1 MSHNSR
7 SRTLV
12 LATRLLVAALGLAIL
27 PPLARLLAAPQVGR
41 APEILIEKNVP
52 ARMRDGVV
60 LRADVYR
67 PAAPSRRPALLQR
80 TPYSKNDRDSPRRF
94 SAMAAR
100 GYVVIVQDTR
110 GRYTSDGV
118 AIPHDEADDGYDSV
132 QWAAALPWVDGRVGM
147 FGGSYLATTQLQAA
161 TRQPPALVAL
171 YPASSYS
178 RRHDMVF
185 QGGAFYLSDGLGW
198 NLGQAMDV
206 RRRVMTPAVDRD
218 GPIGLAPAQSAL
230 LRSTWLWQLPLKG
243 FDELELGRFAPG
255 YRQMLDHPDA
265 DSFWDRSD
273 IESHHDQFL
282 VPAFHLTGW
291 YDTLLTGTLRNF
303 TGLRAHAAREDA
315 RRYQRLVVGP
325 WAHARP
331 ATSTTSIGDVDF
343 GPQAGFDSD
352 EAMLGWFDYW
362 LRGAPA
368 AAGSGRINPVAQ
380 APVRLFV
387 MGENRWRDEQE
398 WPLARAR
405 PTPFFL
411 HSDGRANTAAGDGRL
426 DAVAPG
432 REPTDRYTY
441 DPNDPVPTG
450 ASGSYSRVPMDRRG
464 VQQRPDV
471 LVYTTAPLTT
481 DVEVTGPL
489 SLTLWMA
496 SSARDTDFTG
506 TLVDV
511 FPDGTA
517 RALADGILRAR
528 YRAGKT
534 RAALLTPGE
543 PTEITIDLGATSNRF
558 RAGHRIRL
566 EVSSSNFPRFD
577 RNPNTGGVF
586 GEDRASVRAAQTILH
601 DAAHPSRLLLPV
613 VPIAPPAS
621 PPAAA
626 LTPLEK
632 RFLDGVS
639 TDAISVMHRQVTE
652 HPHIAGSARSMAVA
666 DRVRR
671 ALDTAG
677 LQTEVREYMVYL
689 STPRSVAVEVVS
701 PAAESLV
708 VREPVDPRDPD
719 TAHPELGPAF
729 VAYSASGI
737 VTAPVVYANY
747 GLPPDYAR
755 LAAAGIDV
763 RGKIVIARYARSH
776 RAVKIHTAEQAGA
789 AGIIIYSDPADD
801 GYARGLGWPDGPWR
815 AEFQS
820 QSGNGKYSWFWH
832 GDPLTPGVGAT
843 PDATALDPATAP
855 TLPKIPAVVLSWKEA
870 SKILSKLAGP
880 PVPAGFQG
888 GLPFTYRLGPGPVTV
903 RLNVQMDASRR
914 PIRNV
919 IGKIAGRDPDR
930 WIVLGTHHDAWSFGG
945 MDPGT
950 GLGPTYEVARGL
962 AALARSGW
970 TPERTIVFAFWDA
983 EEFGLIGSTE
993 YAEAMQAE
1001 LREKAIVYINTDLS
1015 MRGRFDGGGTPSLR
1029 DLLVSVTKDVPHYDG
1044 GGSVYD
1050 RWRADDWQRQPAER
1064 RRRGP
1069 DGFEVELAAL
1079 GSGADFVAFQ
1089 DFLGL
1094 PTLQM
1099 EFDFE
1104 GSYGPYHSNYDTRQY
1119 VERHTDPGFRVG
1131 QTLARVLGLTVM
1143 RLASTD
1149 LLPFRYS
1156 HYARKMG
1163 EFIDGADG
1171 WAVDDQ
1177 GRRRVTVATAASRR
1191 LAAQA
1196 AEKAAAI
1203 EAQLDR
1209 RVAAGAVDRVRA
1221 RRVNDAL
1228 VRLEQRLLDESEPPE
1243 MRWYRHVIYGWNI
1256 YSLYEGQ
1263 PLPGLA
1269 EAIRVGDADAVVRET
1284 ARLEQALTRF
1294 VASLEEIARL
1304 ADSLDAR

>member
-1 MSHNSR
+1 MLMAIR
-7 SRTLV
+7 VVAV
-12 LATRLLVAALGLAIL
+12 LALALFAT
-27 PPLARLLAAPQVGR
+27 AAAPPQ
-41 APEILIEKNVP
+41 APPEVRIEKNVP
-52 ARMRDGVV
+52 APMRDGVI

-67 PAAPSRRPALLQR
+67 PAMPGRLPVLLQR
-80 TPYSKNDRDSPRRF
+80 TPYSKNDRDSARRF
-94 SAMAAR
+94 SALAAR
-100 GYVVIVQDTR
+100 GFVVVVQDTR
-110 GRYTSDGV
+110 GRYTSDGI
-118 AIPHDEADDGYDSV
+118 ARPHDEADDGYDSV
-132 QWAAALPWVDGRVGM
+132 QWAASLPGVDGRVGM

-171 YPASSYS
+171 FPASSYS

-198 NLGQAMDV
+198 NLGQAIDV
-206 RRRVMTPAVDRD
+206 RRRVLTPGVDRN
-218 GPIGLAPAQSAL
+218 GPVGLEPKQSAL
-230 LRSTWLWQLPLKG
+230 LRSSWLWQLPLSS
-243 FDELELGRFAPG
+243 FNQLDLDRHAPG
-255 YRQMLDHPDA
+255 YRQMLAHPDA
-265 DSFWDRSD
+265 DAFWDPGD
-273 IESHHDQFL
+273 IESRHDRFL

-303 TGLRAHAAREDA
+303 TGLRANAATDTA
-315 RRYQRLVVGP
+315 RQYQRLVIGP
-325 WAHARP
+325 WTHARP
-331 ATSTTSIGDVDF
+331 STATTAIGDVNF
-343 GPQAGFDSD
+343 GPDAGFGAD
-352 EAMLGWFDYW
+352 EAMLGWFDHW
-362 LRGAPA
+362 LRGGDRA
-368 AAGSGRINPVAQ
+368 AVDS

-405 PTPFFL
+405 ATTYYL
-411 HSDGRANTAAGDGRL
+411 RSGGHAATSAGDGRL
-426 DAVAPG
+426 DLAAPG
-432 REPTDRYTY
+432 RESSDTYTY
-441 DPNDPVPTG
+441 DPKDPVPTG
-450 ASGSYSRVPMDRRG
+450 ASGGYSRAPIDRRT
-464 VQQRPDV
+464 VEQRPDV
-471 LVYTTAPLTT
+471 LVYTSAALTT
-481 DVEVTGPL
+481 DLEVTGPL
-489 SLTLWMA
+489 VLTLWIA

-534 RAALLTPGE
+534 APALLTSGE
-543 PTEITIDLGATSNRF
+543 PTEITVDLGATSNLF
-558 RAGHRIRL
+558 RAGHQIRL

-586 GEDRASVRAAQTILH
+586 GRDATVVSATQTILH
-601 DAAHPSRLLLPV
+601 DQSHPSRLLLPV
-613 VPIAPPAS
+613 VPRQSPAATAKPSASLGAS
-621 PPAAA
+621 PARAAA
-626 LTPLEK
+626 TRVFEQ
-632 RFLDGVS
+632 RFLSGVS
-639 TDAISVMHRQVTE
+639 TDSISAMHRQVTE

-671 ALDTAG
+671 ALDAAG
-677 LQTEVREYMVYL
+677 LQTEVREYSVHL
-689 STPRSVAVEVVS
+689 STPRSIKVDIVSPNAEALVVS
-701 PAAESLV
+701 
-708 VREPVDPRDPD
+708 EPVDPRDPD
-719 TAHPELGPAF
+719 GAHPELGPAF
-729 VAYSASGI
+729 VAYSASGT
-737 VTAPVVYANY
+737 VTAPVVYVNY

-763 RGKIVIARYARSH
+763 RGQIVIARYARSH

-801 GYARGLGWPDGPWR
+801 GYARGLTWPDGPWR
-815 AEFQS
+815 ADFQS

-843 PDATALDPATAP
+843 SGAPALDPATAP

-870 SKILSKLAGP
+870 SKILSRLAGP
-880 PVPAGFQG
+880 AAASGSGFQG

-903 RLNVQMDASRR
+903 RLDVQMEASRR

-919 IGKIAGRDPDR
+919 LGKITGRDPDR

-950 GLGPTYEVARGL
+950 GLGPTFEVARGL

-970 TPERTIVFAFWDA
+970 TPERSIVFAFWDA

-1029 DLLVSVTKDVPHYDG
+1029 DFLVQVTREVPHYDG

-1050 RWRADDWQRQPAER
+1050 RWKADEWQRQPAER
-1064 RRRGP
+1064 RRRGS
-1069 DGFEVELAAL
+1069 DGYEVELAAL

-1119 VERHTDPGFRVG
+1119 VERHTDPGFKVG
-1131 QTLARVLGLTVM
+1131 QTLARVLGLTVL
-1143 RLASTD
+1143 RLASTE
-1149 LLPFRYS
+1149 LLPLRYS
-1156 HYARKMG
+1156 HYARKME
-1163 EFIDGADG
+1163 EFIDTAGG
-1171 WAVDDQ
+1171 WAVDDAGQ
-1177 GRRRVTVATAASRR
+1177 RRVATDLAKARGLATRAAATAS
-1191 LAAQA
+1191 
-1196 AEKAAAI
+1196 AI
-1203 EAQLDR
+1203 EARLDR
-1209 RVAAGAVDRVRA
+1209 RVAAGAVDPVRA
-1221 RRVNDAL
+1221 RRINDAL
-1228 VRLEQRLLDESEPPE
+1228 VRLEQQLLDESEPPE
-1243 MRWYRHVIYGWNI
+1243 TRWYRHVIYGWNI

-1269 EAIRVGDADAVVRET
+1269 EAIRVGDAAAVARET
-1284 ARLEQALTRF
+1284 NRLEQALARF
-1294 VASLEEIARL
+1294 VTALEEIARL
-1304 ADSLDAR
+1304 ADTIDAP

>member
-1 MSHNSR
+1 MTSR
-7 SRTLV
+7 VVPV
-12 LATRLLVAALGLAIL
+12 LAVL
-27 PPLARLLAAPQVGR
+27 LLAAAPPPPLLPQP
-41 APEILIEKNVP
+41 APEVRVEKNVP

-67 PAAPSRRPALLQR
+67 PALPGRLPALLQR
-80 TPYSKNDRDSPRRF
+80 TPYSKNDRDSARRF
-94 SAMAAR
+94 SAIAAR
-100 GYVVIVQDTR
+100 GFVVVVQDTR

-118 AIPHDEADDGYDSV
+118 ARPHDEADDGYDSV
-132 QWAAALPWVDGRVGM
+132 QWAASLPGVDGRVGM

-171 YPASSYS
+171 FPASSYS

-198 NLGQAMDV
+198 NLGQAIDV
-206 RRRVMTPAVDRD
+206 RRRVLTPDQDRD
-218 GPIGLAPAQSAL
+218 GPIGLDPPQSTL
-230 LRSTWLWQLPLKG
+230 LRSTWLWQLPLAG
-243 FDELELGRFAPG
+243 FNQLELDRYAPG
-255 YRQMLDHPDA
+255 YRQMLAHPEADA
-265 DSFWDRSD
+265 FWDPGD
-273 IESHHDQFL
+273 IESRHDRFL

-303 TGLRAHAAREDA
+303 AGLRARAATEPA

-325 WAHARP
+325 WTHARP
-331 ATSTTSIGDVDF
+331 NQGTTSIGDVDF
-343 GPQAGFDSD
+343 GPEAGFAAD
-352 EAMLGWFDYW
+352 EAMLGWFDHW
-362 LRGAPA
+362 LRGADRA
-368 AAGSGRINPVAQ
+368 AVDT

-405 PTPFFL
+405 TTEYFL
-411 HSDGRANTAAGDGRL
+411 HSGGRAATLAGDGRL
-426 DAVAPG
+426 DLAAPG
-432 REPTDRYTY
+432 QEPPDRYVY
-441 DPNDPVPTG
+441 DPKDPVPTG
-450 ASGSYSRVPMDRRG
+450 ASGGYSRAPIDRRTME
-464 VQQRPDV
+464 QRSDV
-471 LVYTTAPLTT
+471 LVYTSAPLTA
-481 DVEVTGPL
+481 DLEVTGPL
-489 SLTLWMA
+489 ALTLWIA

-534 RAALLTPGE
+534 APALLTPGE
-543 PTEITIDLGATSNRF
+543 PTEITIDLGATSNLF

-586 GEDRASVRAAQTILH
+586 AHDATVVSATQTILH
-601 DAAHPSRLLLPV
+601 DRSHPSRLLLPV
-613 VPIAPPAS
+613 VPRQSTVPS
-621 PPAAA
+621 PGVTAI
-626 LTPLEK
+626 EQ

-639 TDAISVMHRQVTE
+639 TESISAVHRQVTE
-652 HPHIAGSARSMAVA
+652 HPHIAGSVRSMEVA

-677 LQTEVREYMVYL
+677 LQTEVREYVVHL
-689 STPRSVAVEVVS
+689 STPKSVTVDLVS
-701 PAAESLV
+701 PVAESLT

-719 TAHPELGPAF
+719 GAHPELGPAF
-729 VAYSASGI
+729 VAYSASGT
-737 VTAPVVYANY
+737 VSAPVVYVNY

-755 LAAAGIDV
+755 LAAAGVDV

-776 RAVKIHTAEQAGA
+776 RAVKVHTAEQAGA

-801 GYARGLGWPDGPWR
+801 GFARGVEWPDGPWR
-815 AEFQS
+815 ADFQA
-820 QSGNGKYSWFWH
+820 QSGNAKYSWLWH

-843 PDATALDPATAP
+843 RDAPALDPATAP
-855 TLPKIPAVVLSWKEA
+855 TLPKIPAAVLSWKEA

-880 PVPAGFQG
+880 AVPGGFQG

-903 RLNVQMDASRR
+903 RLDVQMEASRR

-950 GLGPTYEVARGL
+950 GLGPAFEVARGL

-970 TPERTIVFAFWDA
+970 TPERSIVFAFWDA

-1029 DLLVSVTKDVPHYDG
+1029 DFLVQVTRDVPHYDG
-1044 GGSVYD
+1044 GGSVYE
-1050 RWRADDWQRQPAER
+1050 RWRADEFGRQPLER
-1064 RRRGP
+1064 RRRGS

-1119 VERHTDPGFRVG
+1119 VERHTDPGFKVG
-1131 QTLARVLGLTVM
+1131 QTLARVLGLSVM
-1143 RLASTD
+1143 RLASTE

-1156 HYARKMG
+1156 HYARKME
-1163 EFIDGADG
+1163 EFIDGAGG
-1171 WAVDDQ
+1171 WAVDDA
-1177 GRRRVTVATAASRR
+1177 GRRRVATNLAAARGLATRAVATAS
-1191 LAAQA
+1191 
-1196 AEKAAAI
+1196 AI
-1203 EAQLDR
+1203 EARLNR
-1209 RVAAGAVDRVRA
+1209 RVAAGPVDPVRG
-1221 RRVNDAL
+1221 RRINDAL
-1228 VRLEQRLLDESEPPE
+1228 VRLEQQLLDESEPPE
-1243 MRWYRHVIYGWNI
+1243 TRWYRHVIYGWNI

-1269 EAIRVGDADAVVRET
+1269 EAIRIADATAVARET

-1294 VASLEEIARL
+1294 VTTLEEIARL
-1304 ADSLDAR
+1304 ADAIDVP

>member
-1 MSHNSR
+1 M
-7 SRTLV
+7 
-12 LATRLLVAALGLAIL
+12 LLLLLGGAS
-27 PPLARLLAAPQVGR
+27 PPAQVS
-41 APEILIEKNVP
+41 PEVRVEKNVP
-52 ARMRDGVV
+52 ARMRDGVI

-67 PAAPSRRPALLQR
+67 PAVPGRLPALLQR
-80 TPYSKNDRDSPRRF
+80 TPYSKNDRDSARRF
-94 SAMAAR
+94 SAIAAR
-100 GYVVIVQDTR
+100 GFVVVVQDTR

-118 AIPHDEADDGYDSV
+118 ARPHDEADDGYDSV
-132 QWAAALPWVDGRVGM
+132 QWAASLPGVDGRVGM

-171 YPASSYS
+171 FPASSYS

-198 NLGQAMDV
+198 NLGQAIDV
-206 RRRVMTPAVDRD
+206 RRRELTPDQDRD
-218 GPIGLAPAQSAL
+218 GPIGLDPKQSAL
-230 LRSTWLWQLPLKG
+230 LRSSWLWHLPLSS
-243 FDELELGRFAPG
+243 FNELGLDRFAPG
-255 YRQMLDHPDA
+255 YRQMLAHPDA
-265 DSFWDRSD
+265 DAFWDPAD
-273 IESHHDQFL
+273 IESRHDRFL

-303 TGLRAHAAREDA
+303 TGLRAHAATDTA
-315 RRYQRLVVGP
+315 RRYQRLVIGP
-325 WAHARP
+325 WTHARP
-331 ATSTTSIGDVDF
+331 NPATTAIEDVDF
-343 GPQAGFDSD
+343 GPEAGFSAD
-352 EAMLGWFDYW
+352 EAMLGWFDHW
-362 LRGAPA
+362 LRSDAVASGFSRTNPA
-368 AAGSGRINPVAQ
+368 DQ

-387 MGENRWRDEQE
+387 MGENQWRDEQE

-405 PTPFFL
+405 
-411 HSDGRANTAAGDGRL
+411 STAYYLRSGGNAATLSGDGRL
-426 DAVAPG
+426 DLTSPG
-432 REPTDRYTY
+432 REPSDQYTY
-441 DPNDPVPTG
+441 DPKDPVPTG
-450 ASGSYSRVPMDRRG
+450 SSGGYSRAPIDRRTME
-464 VQQRPDV
+464 QRPDV
-471 LVYTTAPLTT
+471 LVYTSAPLTA
-481 DVEVTGPL
+481 DLEVTGPL
-489 SLTLWMA
+489 ALTLWIA

-534 RAALLTPGE
+534 APALLTPGE
-543 PTEITIDLGATSNRF
+543 PTEITIDLGATSNLF
-558 RAGHRIRL
+558 RTGHRIRL

-586 GEDRASVRAAQTILH
+586 GQDGTVLRATQTILH
-601 DAAHPSRLLLPV
+601 DQSHPSRLLLPV
-613 VPIAPPAS
+613 VPRQSTAAS
-621 PPAAA
+621 PGQSTAAGTLAVPLGSSPARAAA
-626 LTPLEK
+626 ARALEQ
-632 RFLDGVS
+632 RFLSGVS
-639 TDAISVMHRQVTE
+639 TESISTMHRQVTE
-652 HPHIAGSARSMAVA
+652 HPHIAGSARSMEVA

-677 LQTEVREYMVYL
+677 LQTEVREYVVHL
-689 STPRSVAVEVVS
+689 STPKSVKVDIIS
-701 PAAESLV
+701 PTAESLT

-719 TAHPELGPAF
+719 GAHPELGPAF
-729 VAYSASGI
+729 VAYSASGT
-737 VTAPVVYANY
+737 VSAPVVYVNY

-755 LAAAGIDV
+755 LAAAGVDV

-776 RAVKIHTAEQAGA
+776 RAVKVHTAEHAGA

-801 GYARGLGWPDGPWR
+801 GYGRGLEWPDGPWR
-815 AEFQS
+815 ADFQS
-820 QSGNGKYSWFWH
+820 QSGNAKYSWFWH

-843 PDATALDPATAP
+843 RGAPALDPATAP

-888 GLPFTYRLGPGPVTV
+888 GLPFTYRLGPGLVAV
-903 RLNVQMDASRR
+903 RLDVQMEASRR

-919 IGKIAGRDPDR
+919 IGKITGRDPDR

-950 GLGPTYEVARGL
+950 GLGPTFEVARGL

-970 TPERTIVFAFWDA
+970 TPERSMVFAFWDA
-983 EEFGLIGSTE
+983 EEFGLVGSTE

-1029 DLLVSVTKDVPHYDG
+1029 DFLAQVTRELPHYDG

-1050 RWRADDWQRQPAER
+1050 RWRADQWQRQPVER

-1069 DGFEVELAAL
+1069 DGYEVELAAL

-1119 VERHTDPGFRVG
+1119 VERHTDPGFKVG

-1143 RLASTD
+1143 RLASTE

-1156 HYARKMG
+1156 YYARKME
-1163 EFIDGADG
+1163 EFIDNAAE
-1171 WAVDDQ
+1171 WAVDDS
-1177 GRRRVTVATAASRR
+1177 GRRRVVTDLATARGLATRAMTTAS
-1191 LAAQA
+1191 
-1196 AEKAAAI
+1196 AI
-1203 EAQLDR
+1203 EARLDR
-1209 RVAAGAVDRVRA
+1209 RVAAGVVDPVRA
-1221 RRVNDAL
+1221 RRLNDAL
-1228 VRLEQRLLDESEPPE
+1228 VRLEQQLLDESEPPAT
-1243 MRWYRHVIYGWNI
+1243 RWYRHVIYGWNI

-1269 EAIRVGDADAVVRET
+1269 EAIRVGDAAAVARET

-1294 VASLEEIARL
+1294 VTALEEIARL
-1304 ADSLDAR
+1304 ADTVDAP

>member
-1 MSHNSR
+1 
-7 SRTLV
+7 
-12 LATRLLVAALGLAIL
+12 
-27 PPLARLLAAPQVGR
+27 
-41 APEILIEKNVP
+41 
-52 ARMRDGVV
+52 MRDGVI

-67 PAAPSRRPALLQR
+67 PAVTGRLPALLQR
-80 TPYSKNDRDSPRRF
+80 TPYSKNDRTSARRF

-100 GYVVIVQDTR
+100 GFVVVVQDTR

-118 AIPHDEADDGYDSV
+118 AKPHDEGDDGYDTV
-132 QWAAALPWVDGRVGM
+132 QWAASLPWVDGRVGM
-147 FGGSYLATTQLQAA
+147 FGGSYLATTQLEAA

-171 YPASSYS
+171 FPASSYS

-185 QGGAFYLSDGLGW
+185 QGGAFYLNDGLGW

-206 RRRVMTPAVDRD
+206 RRRVLTPEVDRD
-218 GPIGLAPAQSAL
+218 GPIGLEPRHAAL
-230 LRSTWLWQLPLKG
+230 LKSSWLWHLPLMS
-243 FDELELGRFAPG
+243 FNELDLNRLAPG
-255 YRQMLDHPDA
+255 YRQMLSHPDA
-265 DSFWDRSD
+265 DAFWDPSD
-273 IESHHDQFL
+273 IESRHNRFL

-303 TGLRAHAAREDA
+303 TGLRAHAATETA
-315 RRYQRLVVGP
+315 RRYQRLVIGP
-325 WAHARP
+325 WTHARP
-331 ATSTTSIGDVDF
+331 SKDTTAIGDVDF
-343 GPQAGFDSD
+343 GPDAGFSAD
-352 EAMLGWFDYW
+352 EAMLGWFDHW
-362 LRGAPA
+362 LRGGANVES
-368 AAGSGRINPVAQ
+368 GSGRTSGDAVASGFSRTNPVDQ

-405 PTPFFL
+405 TTEYFL
-411 HSDGRANTAAGDGRL
+411 RSGGHAATLSGDGRL
-426 DAVAPG
+426 DLAAPG
-432 REPTDRYTY
+432 REPSDQYTY
-441 DPNDPVPTG
+441 DPKDPVPTG
-450 ASGSYSRVPMDRRG
+450 ASGGYSRSPIDRRAME
-464 VQQRPDV
+464 QRPDV
-471 LVYTTAPLTT
+471 LVYTSSPLTA
-481 DVEVTGPL
+481 DLEVTGPL
-489 SLTLWMA
+489 ALTLWIA

-534 RAALLTPGE
+534 APALLTPGE
-543 PTEITIDLGATSNRF
+543 PTEITIDLGATSNLF
-558 RAGHRIRL
+558 RTGHRIRL

-586 GEDRASVRAAQTILH
+586 GQDGTVLRATQTILH
-601 DAAHPSRLLLPV
+601 DQSHPSRLLLPV
-613 VPIAPPAS
+613 VPQRSTVAPPGQSTAAGTPAVPLGSS
-621 PPAAA
+621 PARAAA
-626 LTPLEK
+626 ARTLEQ
-632 RFLDGVS
+632 RFLSGVS
-639 TDAISVMHRQVTE
+639 TESISAMHRQVTE
-652 HPHIAGSARSMAVA
+652 HPHIAGSARSMEVA

-677 LQTEVREYMVYL
+677 LQTEVREYVVHL
-689 STPRSVAVEVVS
+689 STPKSVKVDIVS
-701 PAAESLV
+701 PSAESLT

-719 TAHPELGPAF
+719 GAHPDLGPAF
-729 VAYSASGI
+729 VAYSASGT
-737 VTAPVVYANY
+737 VSAPVVYVNY

-755 LAAAGIDV
+755 LAAAGVDV

-776 RAVKIHTAEQAGA
+776 RAVKVHTAEHAGA

-801 GYARGLGWPDGPWR
+801 GYTRGLEWPDGPWR
-815 AEFQS
+815 ADFQS
-820 QSGNGKYSWFWH
+820 QSGNAKYSWFWH
-832 GDPLTPGVGAT
+832 GDPLTPGVGAM
-843 PDATALDPATAP
+843 PGVPALDPATAP

-870 SKILSKLAGP
+870 SKILSKLTGP

-903 RLNVQMDASRR
+903 RLDVQMEASRR

-919 IGKIAGRDPDR
+919 IGKITGRDPDR

-950 GLGPTYEVARGL
+950 GLGPTFEVARGL

-970 TPERTIVFAFWDA
+970 TPERSIVFAFWDA
-983 EEFGLIGSTE
+983 EEFGLVGSTE

-1029 DLLVSVTKDVPHYDG
+1029 DFLVQVTREVPHYDG

-1050 RWRADDWQRQPAER
+1050 RWRADEWQRQPVER

-1069 DGFEVELAAL
+1069 DGYEVELAAL

-1119 VERHTDPGFRVG
+1119 VERHTDPGFKVG

-1143 RLASTD
+1143 RLASTE

-1156 HYARKMG
+1156 HYARKME
-1163 EFIDGADG
+1163 EFVDTASG
-1171 WAVDDQ
+1171 WAVDDT
-1177 GRRRVTVATAASRR
+1177 GRRRVITDLATARGLATRAVTAAS
-1191 LAAQA
+1191 
-1196 AEKAAAI
+1196 AI
-1203 EAQLDR
+1203 EARLDR
-1209 RVAAGAVDRVRA
+1209 RVATGAVDPVRA
-1221 RRVNDAL
+1221 RRINDAL
-1228 VRLEQRLLDESEPPE
+1228 VRLEQQLLDESAPPDT
-1243 MRWYRHVIYGWNI
+1243 RWYRHVIYGWNI

-1269 EAIRVGDADAVVRET
+1269 EAIRVGDAAAVARET

-1294 VASLEEIARL
+1294 VTTLEEIARL
-1304 ADSLDAR
+1304 ADTIDAR